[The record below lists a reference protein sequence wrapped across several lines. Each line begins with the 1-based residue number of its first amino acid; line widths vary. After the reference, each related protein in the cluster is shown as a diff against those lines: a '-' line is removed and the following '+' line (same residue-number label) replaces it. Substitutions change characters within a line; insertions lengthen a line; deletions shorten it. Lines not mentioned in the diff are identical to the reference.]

1 MDELLNTI
9 ITGLPNLAV
18 ALYALRTADL
28 RVDRMITLLE
38 RLLEQNRVLQ
48 DAQVLKDG
56 APKSPSN

>member
-1 MDELLNTI
+1 VDELLKTM

-38 RLLEQNRVLQ
+38 RLVDQNRALQ
-48 DAQVLKDG
+48 DAQAINHDN
-56 APKSPSN
+56 STSH